1 MSWED
6 ELGNIVKEFESGF
19 IGPFLQKII
28 LALENENAAKERE
41 V

>member
-1 MSWED
+1 MGWED
-6 ELGNIVKEFESGF
+6 ELGNIVKQFEGGF

-28 LALENENAAKERE
+28 LALENENAAQKRE